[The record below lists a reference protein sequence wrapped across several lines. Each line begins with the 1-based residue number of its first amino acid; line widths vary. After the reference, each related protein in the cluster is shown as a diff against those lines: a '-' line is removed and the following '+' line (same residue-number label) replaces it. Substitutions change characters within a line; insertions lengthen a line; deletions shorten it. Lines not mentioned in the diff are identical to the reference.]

1 MKSIEEKMT
10 VIQLSM
16 LLQDT
21 ETVTEATD
29 LHGYEQKPYAMK
41 QSFTERDS

>member
-1 MKSIEEKMT
+1 MT

-29 LHGYEQKPYAMK
+29 LHGYEQKPYAM
-41 QSFTERDS
+41 R